1 MKIRY
6 INYISLSNKFV
17 KDYIFIIL
25 IICIEWINL
34 KKEDN
39 FLPME
44 MQIFKKQNFLAKR
57 QNSFQW

>member
-1 MKIRY
+1 M
-6 INYISLSNKFV
+6 
-17 KDYIFIIL
+17 
-25 IICIEWINL
+25 WINL

-44 MQIFKKQNFLAKR
+44 MQIFKEQNFLTKR